1 METIVNIVGTLF
13 SNVVNMLKSVN
24 VPATELTFFNLYM
37 GIAIISLS
45 IVVLRMLFGIG
56 ASIRISD
63 YKRKVRKAKI
73 AKEREN
79 DTK

>member
-1 METIVNIVGTLF
+1 METIVDIVGTLF
-13 SNVVNMLKSVN
+13 TNVINMLKSVN
-24 VPATELTFFNLYM
+24 IPGTEMSFLNLYF

-45 IVVLRMLFGIG
+45 IVILRMLFGIG
-56 ASIRISD
+56 ISD
-63 YKRKVRKAKI
+63 NRRKIREAKI